1 MSIIPARLRTPTLLV
16 AAALVA
22 GSVLV
27 AGCGGSSGN
36 ASGKQT
42 TSTSTPAAGAAAA
55 GTPVVIDT
63 FMFSPKTVHVKAG
76 DTVTWTNHDNIVHT
90 VTSGTRDYAPGDSGH
105 VVASHKDGM
114 FDMPLDGKGAIGKH
128 TFTTAGTFHYFCDRH
143 PGMEADVE
151 VS

>member
-42 TSTSTPAAGAAAA
+42 TSTSTAAAGAAAA

-90 VTSGTRDYAPGDSGH
+90 VTSGTRDYAP
-105 VVASHKDGM
+105 
-114 FDMPLDGKGAIGKH
+114 
-128 TFTTAGTFHYFCDRH
+128 
-143 PGMEADVE
+143 
-151 VS
+151 